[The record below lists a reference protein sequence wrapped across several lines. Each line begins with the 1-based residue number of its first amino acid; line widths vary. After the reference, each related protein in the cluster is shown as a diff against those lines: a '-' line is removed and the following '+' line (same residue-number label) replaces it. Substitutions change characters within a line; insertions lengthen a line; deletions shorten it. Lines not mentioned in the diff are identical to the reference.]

1 MNTIIVK
8 TQRDVK
14 ALYFECQAWVDH
26 YEGNTVPKP
35 PDEKP
40 RVITLNEFT
49 PSWAGINLTTDEML
63 DWLNAN
69 LKDWLVVAKWTPT
82 ASANLSKVY
91 GLLLKGGQ
99 Q

>member
-1 MNTIIVK
+1 MEKIIIK
-8 TQRDVK
+8 SQRDVK
-14 ALYFECQAWVDH
+14 ALFYEAQSWVDA
-26 YEGNTVPKP
+26 YEGNLVLKP

-40 RVITLNEFT
+40 RMIRLTEFT

-63 DWLNAN
+63 DWLAWH
-69 LKDWLVVAKWTPT
+69 LQQWLVVAKWSPS

-91 GLLLKGGQ
+91 ALLFRGGQ